1 MVSLKNQD
9 PLLDKDCPIRQV
21 INIVGDKW
29 TLPTL
34 YVLNQGTKRYSEIQ
48 REIPGIS
55 KKMLTQ
61 TLRQLESDNILKRTV
76 YPVVPPKTEYKLT
89 AFGTKLIQ
97 PLQVLADWAEEHQK
111 ELRLICDRRSQT
123 TRQVKS
129 KAMQRGLGGSPHERL
144 HQEVNSLNI
153 EH

>member
-1 MVSLKNQD
+1 MQVDTCQYNSYFMVSSEKQD

-29 TLPTL
+29 TLPIL
-34 YVLNQGTKRYSEIQ
+34 YVLTQGTKRYSEIQ

-76 YPVVPPKTEYKLT
+76 YPVVPPKTEYNLT
-89 AFGTKLIQ
+89 VFGNKLIQ
-97 PLQVLADWAEEHQK
+97 PLQVLADWAEEHQE
-111 ELRLICDRRSQT
+111 ELRLICNRRNQN
-123 TRQVKS
+123 TRQAKL
-129 KAMQRGLGGSPHERL
+129 KIK
-144 HQEVNSLNI
+144 N
-153 EH
+153 